1 MAQQKQTN
9 YFDPKNNPFLD
20 PKNNPFLD
28 PQKNP
33 FLSADVSKMF
43 GGYSTPELQDLMDS
57 QRKNFEALAAANKT
71 AVEGFQAVFTRQGE
85 ILKQIMDEANATLQS
100 VQAGE
105 KPEAAAGQNIDQV
118 KDALEQAVS
127 NMRELSEMVSKSQQ
141 EAFDILNKRVGE
153 QLDEIKKTVDGAN
166 GTGGAAKK

>member
-1 MAQQKQTN
+1 MAQQKSTN

-28 PQKNP
+28 PEKNP

-43 GGYSTPELQDLMDS
+43 GGYGAPELKELMDS

-85 ILKQIMDEANATLQS
+85 ILKQVMDEANATIQEA
-100 VQAGE
+100 QAKGG
-105 KPEAAAGQNIDQV
+105 KLDPDAAKNIDQI
-118 KDALEQAVS
+118 KDALEQAVT

-141 EAFDILNKRVGE
+141 EAFNILNQRVGE
-153 QLDEIKKTVDGAN
+153 QLDELKKSVN
-166 GTGGAAKK
+166 K